1 MFHKV
6 SVLPALRVGARMAR
20 QIADPNPEENSV
32 ENRRPDPARG
42 DVVLRDVIDDDLA
55 IFFDQRLDP
64 DANYMAAFTAED
76 PADRAAFMAHWKK
89 ILGDD
94 TIIKNTILF
103 DGQVAGDIASFE
115 MFGERVVGYWIGR
128 QYWGKGI
135 ATRALAAFLGLV
147 KGRPLFARVAKD
159 NVASLR
165 VLQKCGF
172 TITGEDKG
180 FANARGNEIE
190 EYLLTLA
197 PNDAH

>member
-1 MFHKV
+1 
-6 SVLPALRVGARMAR
+6 
-20 QIADPNPEENSV
+20 V
-32 ENRRPDPARG
+32 ENRRPDPAMG

-55 IFFDQRLDP
+55 IFFDQQLDL

-76 PADRAAFMAHWKK
+76 RADRAAFMAHWKK

-94 TIIKNTILF
+94 TIIKKTILF
-103 DGQVAGDIASFE
+103 DGQVAGNIASFE
-115 MFGERVVGYWIGR
+115 MFGERVVGYWIGQ
-128 QYWGKGI
+128 QYWG
-135 ATRALAAFLGLV
+135 
-147 KGRPLFARVAKD
+147 KD

-180 FANARGNEIE
+180 FANARGNDIE
-190 EYLLTLA
+190 EYILTLA